1 MQSQKWMTRIFL
13 LFALGVTAWAGFVS
27 WGQLERHKRITEE
40 VDALEK
46 QAKDIASENQT
57 LEERITYFST
67 KEFREQEAREKLG
80 LKKPEETVVA
90 IKESAGQENVTS
102 QGPSNNTT
110 VDQEEDE
117 KPNFQKWWAL
127 FFTKN

>member
-1 MQSQKWMTRIFL
+1 M
-13 LFALGVTAWAGFVS
+13 FALGVTAWAGFVS
-27 WGQLERHKRITEE
+27 WGQLERHKRITDE
-40 VDALEK
+40 VSALEK

-90 IKESAGQENVTS
+90 IKESAGQENVT
-102 QGPSNNTT
+102 PSNGERSSVTET
-110 VDQEEDE
+110 EDE
-117 KPNFQKWWAL
+117 KPNFQKWWDL

>member
-1 MQSQKWMTRIFL
+1 MQSQKWLTRIFL

-27 WGQLERHKRITEE
+27 WGQLERHKRITDE
-40 VDALEK
+40 VSALER

-67 KEFREQEAREKLG
+67 REFREQEAREKLG

-90 IKESAGQENVTS
+90 IKESAGQENVTTPNMNS
-102 QGPSNNTT
+102 NPSA
-110 VDQEEDE
+110 EIEDE
-117 KPNFQKWWAL
+117 KPNIQKWWTL
-127 FFTKN
+127 FFSKN

>member
-1 MQSQKWMTRIFL
+1 MRIFL

-27 WGQLERHKRITEE
+27 WGQLERHKRITDE
-40 VDALEK
+40 VSALER
-46 QAKDIASENQT
+46 QAKDIALENQT

-67 KEFREQEAREKLG
+67 REFREQEARQKLG

-90 IKESAGQENVTS
+90 IKEEGEQEN
-102 QGPSNNTT
+102 SNTDDHSSN
-110 VDQEEDE
+110 QLMQAKEE

-127 FFTKN
+127 FFSKN